1 MELKTNKILKKTTKV
16 LCCDTASDLL
26 PSQIGTY
33 FDFGGE
39 KIPLNSDEMKK
50 IKSLETPG
58 LRLMGFKPRSYL
70 KLYHNYRSSYFLYP
84 DEERVKGSS

>member
-1 MELKTNKILKKTTKV
+1 
-16 LCCDTASDLL
+16 
-26 PSQIGTY
+26 
-33 FDFGGE
+33 
-39 KIPLNSDEMKK
+39 MKK

-70 KLYHNYRSSYFLYP
+70 KIYHNYRSSYFLYP